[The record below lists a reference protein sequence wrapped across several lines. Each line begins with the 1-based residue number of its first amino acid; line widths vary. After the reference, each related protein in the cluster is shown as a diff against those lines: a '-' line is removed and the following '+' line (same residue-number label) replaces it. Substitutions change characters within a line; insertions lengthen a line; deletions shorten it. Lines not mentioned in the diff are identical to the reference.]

1 MGLIGPRVELC
12 PGGGAK
18 SRGGADAMTSRA
30 RRRRRLGVPE
40 AAAVGGDGGPRTR
53 DLGCSG
59 SKALC
64 PAGVGLRDNLGGPA
78 GLAVP
83 WPSPPLPSPATGK
96 WGAPLASPDPARAAR
111 WGLLDAA
118 WAAPPPPRPRA
129 LGRGVLGLPPVTVA
143 EAPTDAG
150 LHPPPPFAGLLLS
163 PPTLAAGISHF
174 PSPLPASD
182 RSSVLDTAY
191 VQGRPSPQAFL
202 LGVPLGWCKEV
213 RAAFD

>member
-1 MGLIGPRVELC
+1 
-12 PGGGAK
+12 
-18 SRGGADAMTSRA
+18 MTSRA

-40 AAAVGGDGGPRTR
+40 AAAVGGEGGPRTQ
-53 DLGCSG
+53 DSGCSG

-96 WGAPLASPDPARAAR
+96 WGATPSRAPIPPALPVGGCWTLRGPPRRPL
-111 WGLLDAA
+111 
-118 WAAPPPPRPRA
+118 RPRA
-129 LGRGVLGLPPVTVA
+129 LGRGVLGLPPITVA

-150 LHPPPPFAGLLLS
+150 LHPLRPLPGSCCAPNSARRN
-163 PPTLAAGISHF
+163 LAL

-182 RSSVLDTAY
+182 RSSVLDTRLCPGSPKPPGLSSWGPLGL
-191 VQGRPSPQAFL
+191 VQGGESSI
-202 LGVPLGWCKEV
+202 
-213 RAAFD
+213 